1 MSDNSICKTIKNLN
15 LLDSFLFNELTENP
29 ENAKLIARIIIKRVL
44 GWPVEDIEVET
55 EKQYHGYRIGQKGI
69 RLDLQVTECDNKKII
84 RFYDIEPN
92 RYIEKFLAKRSRYYL
107 SLTDTKLLGT
117 SKKYK
122 ELPEYFS
129 VWILPYD
136 PFGDNRM
143 LYTVK
148 NMVVENPQIVY
159 NDGVTRVF
167 LYTDGEIGGNE
178 ELHALLQYFTKTQ
191 DCYAVDEELQKIQS
205 VVSDIKNDE
214 EVGERYM
221 TIEEMIE
228 YEKDYSY
235 EQGHIAGMSAGMSA
249 GLIDGT
255 IRTCRKF
262 GKSDAEII
270 DVLMEEYSLS
280 YEEAKKTII
289 NN

>member
-1 MSDNSICKTIKNLN
+1 MSEKSICKTIKDLN
-15 LLDSFLFNELTENP
+15 LLDSFLFSEFTENP
-29 ENAKLIARIIIKRVL
+29 ENAKLIAQIIIKRVF
-44 GWPVEDIEVET
+44 GWRINDIEVES

-69 RLDLQVTECDNKKII
+69 RLDLQVTERDDKKII

-92 RYIEKFLAKRSRYYL
+92 QYIEKFLAKRSRYYL
-107 SLTDTKLLGT
+107 SLTDAKLLGT

-143 LYTVK
+143 VYTVK
-148 NMVVENPQIVY
+148 NMVVENPQLVY
-159 NDGVTRVF
+159 NDGVTRIF
-167 LYTDGEIGGNE
+167 LYTDGEIGGND
-178 ELHALLQYFTKTQ
+178 ELRALLRYFVKTQ
-191 DCYAVDEELQKIQS
+191 ESNAVDEELQEIQS

-221 TIEEMIE
+221 TIEEVIE
-228 YEKDYSY
+228 YEKDDSY
-235 EQGHIAGMSAGMSA
+235 EKGHSDGMSAGIST
-249 GLIDGT
+249 GINGC
-255 IRTCRKF
+255 IRACRKF

-270 DVLMEEYSLS
+270 EVLIEEYALS
-280 YEEAKKTII
+280 HEEAEQKV
-289 NN
+289 NNL